1 MKKKIFLDIIMFILL
16 VLLMFMNFT
25 GVLIHE
31 VLGISLFLV
40 TLIHIYL
47 NRKVLFGIKLSNPNI
62 NNKLKFK
69 IVLDWLIL
77 IALILSIVTGIGSSP
92 DIFKSLNFNTGL
104 WHLYLSYIAFFLILI
119 HFIINLKIVY
129 KTLKINNTKSLITFT
144 AFILIILFS
153 YLFYKDFIKKP
164 KNNEEVIDN
173 SNNSNNEEEKVT
185 LESYLRKLRCG
196 GCGRNCSLF
205 LPQCGIGEAKKE
217 QATEDYYTKYGLTET
232 VNSISYKTG
241 DYEIIIKL

>member
-104 WHLYLSYIAFFLILI
+104 
-119 HFIINLKIVY
+119 
-129 KTLKINNTKSLITFT
+129 
-144 AFILIILFS
+144 
-153 YLFYKDFIKKP
+153 
-164 KNNEEVIDN
+164 
-173 SNNSNNEEEKVT
+173 
-185 LESYLRKLRCG
+185 
-196 GCGRNCSLF
+196 
-205 LPQCGIGEAKKE
+205 
-217 QATEDYYTKYGLTET
+217 
-232 VNSISYKTG
+232 
-241 DYEIIIKL
+241 